1 MIVLYI
7 LLGIVGL
14 FVLYLVIWTLICAV
28 YDLGIDPKKEY
39 MTESPFARRLVEWSA
54 WNMLRLGRIRLHV
67 GGLEKLPE
75 ENMVV
80 VCNHRSNFDALSAVT
95 AFKHWKP
102 AFVAKESA
110 LKIPVFG
117 RLSRK
122 ACFMVIDR
130 EDPRKAIRTI
140 NQAAALMDDQYH
152 SIFIYPEGTRSL
164 EGGPMGTLH
173 PGVFKIAQK
182 AKKPV
187 AICAIQ
193 GTEAAKKRWPFR
205 STNVYLDVLEVM
217 DAETVRHTKVA
228 DIAAHMKEIVDTHIE
243 GEKK

>member
-1 MIVLYI
+1 MIVLYL

-75 ENMVV
+75 ENMVF

-95 AFKHWKP
+95 AF
-102 AFVAKESA
+102 
-110 LKIPVFG
+110 
-117 RLSRK
+117 
-122 ACFMVIDR
+122 
-130 EDPRKAIRTI
+130 
-140 NQAAALMDDQYH
+140 
-152 SIFIYPEGTRSL
+152 FIYPDGTRSL
-164 EGGPMGTLH
+164 EVGPMGTLH

-193 GTEAAKKRWPFR
+193 GTETAKKRWPFR

-228 DIAAHMKEIVDTHIE
+228 DIAAHMKEIVDVHIE